1 MKKASFI
8 LVSIILLS
16 CNGNNSVRNQEHAD
30 VDSAVID
37 TMDVQPLKDESHKK
51 LAKNNTADP
60 IVGTYY
66 CYRTQDTYVF
76 LSDKTGYFTVQ
87 GGSPSDFTWKRSGKN
102 VTIVYEVFG
111 KQKLKFDSKAQT
123 LTEESESL
131 GTLVF
136 DKQ

>member
-16 CNGNNSVRNQEHAD
+16 CNGNNSVRIQEHAD

-37 TMDVQPLKDESHKK
+37 TMDVQPLKNESHKK

-76 LSDKTGYFTVQ
+76 LSDKTGYFNVQ

-123 LTEESESL
+123 LTEESKSL

>member
-1 MKKASFI
+1 MKKVSFI

-60 IVGTYY
+60 IVGIYY

-123 LTEESESL
+123 LTEESKSL

>member
-16 CNGNNSVRNQEHAD
+16 CNGNNSVRNQEYAD

-51 LAKNNTADP
+51 LAKNKTEDP

-66 CYRTQDTYVF
+66 CYDSHDTYVF
-76 LSDKTGYFTVQ
+76 
-87 GGSPSDFTWKRSGKN
+87 R
-102 VTIVYEVFG
+102 EC
-111 KQKLKFDSKAQT
+111 KLNCVKLQ
-123 LTEESESL
+123 
-131 GTLVF
+131 
-136 DKQ
+136 

>member
-16 CNGNNSVRNQEHAD
+16 CNGNNSVRNQEYAD

-60 IVGTYY
+60 IELKIHMCYY
-66 CYRTQDTYVF
+66 QTRLVILLFKEEVLLT
-76 LSDKTGYFTVQ
+76 LL
-87 GGSPSDFTWKRSGKN
+87 GSVLVRMSLLCMKYLVNKN
-102 VTIVYEVFG
+102 
-111 KQKLKFDSKAQT
+111 
-123 LTEESESL
+123 
-131 GTLVF
+131 
-136 DKQ
+136 

>member
-1 MKKASFI
+1 MKKTSFI

-37 TMDVQPLKDESHKK
+37 TMDVQPLKNESHKK

-123 LTEESESL
+123 LTEESKSL

>member
-16 CNGNNSVRNQEHAD
+16 CNGNNSVRNQEYAD

-76 LSDKTGYFTVQ
+76 YQTRQVILLFKEEVLLTLFGSVQ
-87 GGSPSDFTWKRSGKN
+87 VRMSLLCMKYLVNKN
-102 VTIVYEVFG
+102 
-111 KQKLKFDSKAQT
+111 
-123 LTEESESL
+123 
-131 GTLVF
+131 
-136 DKQ
+136 

>member
-16 CNGNNSVRNQEHAD
+16 CNGNNSVRIQEHAD

-37 TMDVQPLKDESHKK
+37 TMDVQPLKNESHKK

-123 LTEESESL
+123 LTEESKSL
-131 GTLVF
+131 GTLAF

>member
-16 CNGNNSVRNQEHAD
+16 CNGNNSVRIQEHAD

-51 LAKNNTADP
+51 WAKNNTADP

-123 LTEESESL
+123 LTEESKSL

>member
-16 CNGNNSVRNQEHAD
+16 CNGNNSVRIQEHAD

-37 TMDVQPLKDESHKK
+37 TMDVQPLKNESHKK

-87 GGSPSDFTWKRSGKN
+87 GESPSDFSWKRSGKN
-102 VTIVYEVFG
+102 VTIVYKVFG
-111 KQKLKFDSKAQT
+111 EQKLKFDSQAQT
-123 LTEESESL
+123 LTEESKSL

>member
-1 MKKASFI
+1 MKKTSFI

-16 CNGNNSVRNQEHAD
+16 CNGNNSVRIQEHAD

-37 TMDVQPLKDESHKK
+37 TMDVQPLKNESHKK

-87 GGSPSDFTWKRSGKN
+87 GESPSDFSWKRSGKN

-123 LTEESESL
+123 LTEESKSL